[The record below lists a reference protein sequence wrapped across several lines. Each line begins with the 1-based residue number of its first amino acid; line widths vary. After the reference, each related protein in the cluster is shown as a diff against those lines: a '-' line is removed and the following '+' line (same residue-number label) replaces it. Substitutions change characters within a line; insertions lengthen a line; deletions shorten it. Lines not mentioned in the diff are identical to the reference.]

1 MKRHSFDV
9 TTRIAAE
16 TWTWYILKGY
26 SCDLDYIRGLGKFE
40 LILSHDESKN
50 IPACPLL
57 ENYHYEISDE
67 IVTKG
72 HKLYTIDLF
81 L

>member
-1 MKRHSFDV
+1 MKRHSFGDIA
-9 TTRIAAE
+9 RFAAE

-40 LILSHDESKN
+40 LIIGHDESTN

-57 ENYHYEISDE
+57 ENYHYSISDE

-72 HKLYTIDLF
+72 HKLYSIDLF

>member
-1 MKRHSFDV
+1 MKQHSFEE
-9 TTRIAAE
+9 TARFAAE

-40 LILSHDESKN
+40 LIIGHHESTN

-57 ENYHYEISDE
+57 ENYHYKISDDF
-67 IVTKG
+67 VTKEW
-72 HKLYTIDLF
+72 KLYIIYF
-81 L
+81 FV